1 MSLFI
6 TGTDTGVGKTILTAG
21 LAALLKS
28 RGESFCVFKP
38 VQTGSPDPAHP
49 EDPDQVK
56 KLVGD
61 DVETFVSYCFPDP
74 VAPYAADPGR
84 TIQPR
89 KILQDFKELQRKHK
103 TVLVE
108 GAGGVRVPVARHFEM
123 LDLARML
130 QLPVVVVARP
140 NLGTIN
146 HTLLTVDALLAQ
158 RLEVKGVVISGWDPA
173 NLDPSVNTLLET
185 LDAFLPVPILG
196 TLPLLPQGPDA
207 FNQETVR
214 AAFESLNLIEN
225 GSSH

>member
-6 TGTDTGVGKTILTAG
+6 TGTDTGVGKTMVTAG

-38 VQTGSPDPAHP
+38 IQTGSPDAAHP
-49 EDPDQVK
+49 EDPDQIK
-56 KLVGD
+56 KLVGEE
-61 DVETFVSYCFPDP
+61 VETFVSYCFPEP
-74 VAPYAADPGR
+74 VAPYAADPER

-89 KILQDFKELQRKHK
+89 KILQDFKSLQKQYK

-108 GAGGVRVPVARHFEM
+108 GAGGIRVPVAKHFEM

-146 HTLLTVDALLAQ
+146 HMLLTVDALRSQ
-158 RLEVKGVVISGWDPA
+158 RIEVQGVVISGWNPDDPDPA
-173 NLDPSVNTLLET
+173 IQTLLAT
-185 LDAFLPVPILG
+185 LDDFLPVPLLG
-196 TLPLLPQGPDA
+196 TLPVFSQEAGS
-207 FNQETVR
+207 FNDVSVLTAIR
-214 AAFESLNLIEN
+214 SLGLI
-225 GSSH
+225 

>member
-6 TGTDTGVGKTILTAG
+6 TGTDTGVGKTMLTAG

-38 VQTGSPDPAHP
+38 IQTGSPDATLP
-49 EDPDQVK
+49 EDPEQVK
-56 KLVGD
+56 KLVGEE
-61 DVETFVSYCFPDP
+61 VETFVSYCFPEP

-89 KILQDFKELQRKHK
+89 KILQDFKNLQKQYK

-108 GAGGVRVPVARHFEM
+108 GAGGIRVPVAKHFEM

-140 NLGTIN
+140 NLGTMN
-146 HTLLTVDALLAQ
+146 HILLTVEALRSQ
-158 RLEVKGVVISGWDPA
+158 RIEVSGVVISGWNQDDPDPA
-173 NLDPSVNTLLET
+173 IQTLLAT
-185 LDAFLPVPILG
+185 LEDFLPVPLLG
-196 TLPLLPQGPDA
+196 TLPVFPQEAGS
-207 FNQETVR
+207 FNNEAVFSAV
-214 AAFESLNLIEN
+214 AALSLI
-225 GSSH
+225 

>member
-6 TGTDTGVGKTILTAG
+6 TGTDTGVGKTMVTAG

-28 RGESFCVFKP
+28 RGEPFCVFKP
-38 VQTGSPDPAHP
+38 IQTGSPDVAHP
-49 EDPDQVK
+49 EDPDQIK
-56 KLVGD
+56 KLVGEG
-61 DVETFVSYCFPDP
+61 VETFVSYCFPEP

-89 KILQDFKELQRKHK
+89 KILQDFKNLQKQYK

-108 GAGGVRVPVARHFEM
+108 GAGGIRVPVAKHFEM

-146 HTLLTVDALLAQ
+146 HILLTVDALRSQRIEAQ
-158 RLEVKGVVISGWDPA
+158 GVVISGWNPNDPDPA
-173 NLDPSVNTLLET
+173 IQTLLAT
-185 LDAFLPVPILG
+185 LDDFLPVPLLG
-196 TLPLLPQGPDA
+196 TLPVFSQEAGS
-207 FNQETVR
+207 FNDDSVLTAIQ
-214 AAFESLNLIEN
+214 SLELI
-225 GSSH
+225 

>member
-6 TGTDTGVGKTILTAG
+6 TGTDTGVGKTMVTAG

-38 VQTGSPDPAHP
+38 IQTGSPDAAHP
-49 EDPDQVK
+49 EDPDQIK
-56 KLVGD
+56 KLVGEE
-61 DVETFVSYCFPDP
+61 VETFVSYCFPEP
-74 VAPYAADPGR
+74 VAPYAADPER

-89 KILQDFKELQRKHK
+89 KILQDFKSLQKQYK

-108 GAGGVRVPVARHFEM
+108 GAGGIRVPVAKHFEM

-146 HTLLTVDALLAQ
+146 HMLLTVDALRSQ
-158 RLEVKGVVISGWDPA
+158 RIEVQGVVISGWNPDDPDPA
-173 NLDPSVNTLLET
+173 IQTLLAT
-185 LDAFLPVPILG
+185 LDDFLPVPLLG
-196 TLPLLPQGPDA
+196 TLPVFSQEAGSFNDA
-207 FNQETVR
+207 SVLTAIQ
-214 AAFESLNLIEN
+214 SLELI
-225 GSSH
+225 